1 MKIISDK
8 IFLFL
13 RNSGYM
19 PYVLQ
24 NIIQKFEKGNR
35 FFSNLES
42 LLIRGVSAL
51 KVNMVLKSK
60 TNHLQPIK
68 NPGR

>member
-42 LLIRGVSAL
+42 LLIKGVSAL
-51 KVNMVLKSK
+51 KLNMVLKSK
-60 TNHLQPIK
+60 TNPSCRA
-68 NPGR
+68 NPFAW